1 MKTNVYTDKPVN
13 NSEEDKFQRYEF
25 SKRIADTIIN
35 SDNKDSVVIG
45 IYGAWGEGKTSV
57 MNFIYTELSKENNI
71 INKENNI
78 ILFKFNPWRFTDEA
92 TLLESFYNKLAI
104 NIKDSIPEE
113 EPKKNYLEKKFP
125 KIVNR
130 WEKLCNKK
138 NKPLKTGI
146 ENFGDVIS
154 KYGSFIPINNIG
166 KGLSDLGKTISNVDI
181 EDIKSRFDDIL
192 VKSNKKLVIFIDDI
206 DRLDKQEIHSIFRLV
221 KLNADF
227 KNTYYILFFDKE
239 MVANSIGERFGE
251 GNKVAGFD
259 FLEKIIQ
266 VPLTIPLAQP
276 EAILNYCNELIN
288 KSLNDNNISIS
299 EEGKRRFVHQFTNN
313 VLIRIKTPRQA
324 IRYYNS
330 LLFSIPLLKGEVNII
345 DLMIIEALKIFYPEH
360 YEFVKGN
367 PNYFVNT
374 YSSDI
379 YKNKGIDER
388 KNEVKTDFD
397 EISTSLT
404 NKEKECVKE
413 LLSELF
419 PNLKSIFSNIPFA
432 DQSYTNWSKE
442 KRIVS
447 PKYFKRYFS
456 YSVIEGELSDVLFD
470 NFISNIED
478 STIEDIITRMNKL
491 INLSSSEGF
500 LYKLREFEDDFDW
513 NKSKK
518 LALSIAKSGNL
529 FPQKDPSWS
538 VGINNPRELGA
549 IFIYNNLKNNI
560 EEVDRLE
567 FTKQLINDAN
577 PFEFS
582 IKISYWLSLGD
593 ADGEKIFS
601 KEEYKILGRI
611 LINRAL
617 YEANN
622 KSLYLKFPDDA
633 MNLFDKWNFLD
644 SDECH
649 KYLYKRFELEP
660 KTIIDF
666 IRSLMKTEPFK
677 SDFDKNSYNFLVSIY
692 DKDKIYKLIKNQY
705 SNELEEETVE
715 FIGRVK
721 NKQTD
726 INILRQYIH
735 WYELELKDN
744 EKKD

>member
-1 MKTNVYTDKPVN
+1 METNIYTDKPVN

-25 SKRIADTIIN
+25 SKRIADTIIS

-57 MNFIYTELSKENNI
+57 INFIDKELSKEESI
-71 INKENNI
+71 ITI
-78 ILFKFNPWRFTDEA
+78 KFNPWRFTDEA
-92 TLLESFYNKLAI
+92 TLLGSFYNKLAI
-104 NIKDSIPEE
+104 NIKDSFPYEE
-113 EPKKNYLEKKFP
+113 QKKNYLEKKFP
-125 KIVNR
+125 KIINK
-130 WEKLCNKK
+130 WDKLCNK
-138 NKPLKTGI
+138 NKQPLKTGI
-146 ENFGDVIS
+146 ENFGDFIS

-227 KNTYYILFFDKE
+227 KNTYYILSFDKE

-276 EAILNYCNELIN
+276 EAIQNYCIGLIN
-288 KSLNDNNISIS
+288 KSLNDNHISIS
-299 EEGKRRFVHQFTNN
+299 EEDNKRFGYQFFNN
-313 VLIRIKTPRQA
+313 ILIRIKTPRQA

-345 DLMIIEALKIFYPEH
+345 DLMLIEALKIFYPEH
-360 YEFVKGN
+360 YEFVKEN
-367 PNYFVNT
+367 PHYFINT
-374 YSSDI
+374 YSFDI
-379 YKNKGIDER
+379 YNGDEIDKR
-388 KNEVKTDFD
+388 KNEVKTDLD
-397 EISTSLT
+397 EISKNLT

-419 PNLKSIFSNIPFA
+419 PNLKSIFKNVSYG
-432 DQSYTNWSKE
+432 DQHYIKWSKE

-456 YSVIEGELSDVLFD
+456 YTVINGELSDVLFD
-470 NFISNIED
+470 KFISNIED

-491 INLSSSEGF
+491 INLSSSEA
-500 LYKLREFEDDFDW
+500 LANKLREFEDDFDW

-518 LALSIAKSGNL
+518 LAISIAKSGNL
-529 FPQKDPSWS
+529 FPQKGSFG
-538 VGINNPRELGA
+538 VLGINNPRELGA
-549 IFIYNNLKNNI
+549 IFIYKILKNNI
-560 EEVDRLE
+560 GKVDRLE

-577 PFEFS
+577 PFEFT
-582 IKISYWLSLGD
+582 IRISHWLYFGKTD
-593 ADGEKIFS
+593 EEKIFS
-601 KEEYKILGRI
+601 KEEYKILDRI

-617 YEANN
+617 EIAND
-622 KSLYLKFPDDA
+622 KSLYLKFPDYT
-633 MNLFDKWNFLD
+633 MILFNKWNLLD

-649 KYLYKRFELEP
+649 KYLSERFELEP

-666 IRSLMKTEPFK
+666 IRSFTPTMRNSSHPEPYK
-677 SDFDKNSYNFLVSIY
+677 SDFDKDSYNFLVSIY
-692 DKDKIYKLIKNQY
+692 DKDKIYKLIKDQY
-705 SNELEEETVE
+705 SNELEKEAVK
-715 FIGRVK
+715 FIGREE

-726 INILRQYIH
+726 INILRQYMY
-735 WYELELKDN
+735 WYNLELKDN